1 MHEQNYFSRT
11 RAGVTLRAMTPNQ
24 LTPPQ
29 PAPEV
34 SAIDAARRMVDAA
47 AEKKAQDIVLLDVKS
62 FSSLADYF
70 IVCSAQV
77 ERQIRAIAEGIE
89 EALDAIQVPPYHR
102 EGTPADG
109 WVLLDY
115 GDVIVH
121 ILSNEQ
127 RDYYRLEQLWE
138 QAHVVVRIQ

>member
-1 MHEQNYFSRT
+1 
-11 RAGVTLRAMTPNQ
+11 MTPNRQ
-24 LTPPQ
+24 TLPVR
-29 PAPEV
+29 AGSEM
-34 SAIDAARRMVDAA
+34 SAIDSARLMVDAA
-47 AEKKAQDIVLLDVKS
+47 ADKKAQDIVLFDVKDI
-62 FSSLADYF
+62 SSLADYF

-89 EALDAIQVPPYHR
+89 EALDAVDVPPYRR

-121 ILSNEQ
+121 IFSSEQ

-138 QAHVVVRIQ
+138 NAHLVVRVQ

>member
-1 MHEQNYFSRT
+1 
-11 RAGVTLRAMTPNQ
+11 MTPNVQ
-24 LTPPQ
+24 TLPVR
-29 PAPEV
+29 AGGEM
-34 SAIDAARRMVDAA
+34 SAIDSARLMVDAA
-47 AEKKAQDIVLLDVKS
+47 ADKKAQDIVLFDVKDI
-62 FSSLADYF
+62 SSLADYF

-89 EALDAIQVPPYHR
+89 EALDAVDVPPYRR

-121 ILSNEQ
+121 IFSTEQ

-138 QAHVVVRIQ
+138 NAHLVVRVQ

>member
-1 MHEQNYFSRT
+1 
-11 RAGVTLRAMTPNQ
+11 
-24 LTPPQ
+24 
-29 PAPEV
+29 
-34 SAIDAARRMVDAA
+34 MVDAA
-47 AEKKAQDIVLLDVKS
+47 ADKKAQDIVLLDVKS

-77 ERQIRAIAEGIE
+77 ERQIRSIAEGIE
-89 EALDAIQVPPYHR
+89 EALDAVDTPPYHR
-102 EGTPADG
+102 EGTPSDG

-121 ILSNEQ
+121 VMSNEQ
-127 RDYYRLEQLWE
+127 REYYRLEQLWE

>member
-1 MHEQNYFSRT
+1 
-11 RAGVTLRAMTPNQ
+11 MTPNLQ
-24 LTPPQ
+24 TLPDR
-29 PAPEV
+29 AGSEM
-34 SAIDAARRMVDAA
+34 SAIDSARLMVDAA
-47 AEKKAQDIVLLDVKS
+47 ADKKAQDIVLLDVKE

-89 EALDAIQVPPYHR
+89 EALDAVGVPPYRR

-121 ILSNEQ
+121 IFSADQ

-138 QAHVVVRIQ
+138 HAHLVVRVQ

>member
-1 MHEQNYFSRT
+1 
-11 RAGVTLRAMTPNQ
+11 
-24 LTPPQ
+24 
-29 PAPEV
+29 
-34 SAIDAARRMVDAA
+34 MVDAA
-47 AEKKAQDIVLLDVKS
+47 ADKKAQDIVLFDVKDI
-62 FSSLADYF
+62 SSLADYF

-89 EALDAIQVPPYHR
+89 EALDAVDVPPYRR

-121 ILSNEQ
+121 IFSSEQ

-138 QAHVVVRIQ
+138 NAHLVVRVQ

>member
-1 MHEQNYFSRT
+1 
-11 RAGVTLRAMTPNQ
+11 MTPNQ
-24 LTPPQ
+24 HISPPQ
-29 PAPEV
+29 APQL
-34 SAIDAARRMVDAA
+34 SALDSARLMVDAA
-47 AEKKAQDIVLLDVKS
+47 ADKKAQDIVLLDVKS

-77 ERQIRAIAEGIE
+77 ERQIRSIAEGIE
-89 EALDAIQVPPYHR
+89 EALDAVDTPPYHR
-102 EGTPADG
+102 EGTPSDG

-121 ILSNEQ
+121 VMSNEQ
-127 RDYYRLEQLWE
+127 REYYRLEQLWE

>member
-1 MHEQNYFSRT
+1 
-11 RAGVTLRAMTPNQ
+11 MTPNQ
-24 LTPPQ
+24 HVPALASPP
-29 PAPEV
+29 V
-34 SAIDAARRMVDAA
+34 SALDSARRMVDAA
-47 AEKKAQDIVLLDVKS
+47 ADKKAQDIVLLDVKS

-89 EALDAIQVPPYHR
+89 EALDAIRIPPYRR
-102 EGTPADG
+102 EGKPSDG

-121 ILSNEQ
+121 VMSTEQ
-127 RDYYRLEQLWE
+127 REYYRLEQLWE

>member
-1 MHEQNYFSRT
+1 
-11 RAGVTLRAMTPNQ
+11 MTPNRRN
-24 LTPPQ
+24 LPVR
-29 PAPEV
+29 AGSEM
-34 SAIDAARRMVDAA
+34 SAIDSARLMVDAA
-47 AEKKAQDIVLLDVKS
+47 ADKKAQDIVLFDVKEI
-62 FSSLADYF
+62 SSLADYF

-89 EALDAIQVPPYHR
+89 EALDAVFVPPYRR
-102 EGTPADG
+102 EGAPADG

-121 ILSNEQ
+121 IFSTEQ

-138 QAHVVVRIQ
+138 HAHLVVRVQ

>member
-1 MHEQNYFSRT
+1 
-11 RAGVTLRAMTPNQ
+11 MTPNRQ
-24 LTPPQ
+24 TLPVR
-29 PAPEV
+29 AGSEMR
-34 SAIDAARRMVDAA
+34 AIDSARLMVDAA
-47 AEKKAQDIVLLDVKS
+47 ADKKAQDIVLFDVKDI
-62 FSSLADYF
+62 SSLADYF

-89 EALDAIQVPPYHR
+89 EALDAVDVPPYRR

-121 ILSNEQ
+121 IFSSEQ

-138 QAHVVVRIQ
+138 NAHLVVRVQ

>member
-1 MHEQNYFSRT
+1 M
-11 RAGVTLRAMTPNQ
+11 
-24 LTPPQ
+24 
-29 PAPEV
+29 
-34 SAIDAARRMVDAA
+34 SALDSARLMVDAA
-47 AEKKAQDIVLLDVKS
+47 ADKKAQDIVLLDVKS

-70 IVCSAQV
+70 IVCSASV

-89 EALDAIQVPPYHR
+89 EALDAVQVPPYRR

-121 ILSNEQ
+121 ILSTEQ

-138 QAHVVVRIQ
+138 QAHLVVRVQ

>member
-1 MHEQNYFSRT
+1 
-11 RAGVTLRAMTPNQ
+11 MTPNRQ
-24 LTPPQ
+24 TLPVR
-29 PAPEV
+29 AGSEM
-34 SAIDAARRMVDAA
+34 SAIDSARLMVDAA
-47 AEKKAQDIVLLDVKS
+47 ADKKAQDIVLLDVRE

-77 ERQIRAIAEGIE
+77 ERQMRAIAEGIE
-89 EALDAIQVPPYHR
+89 EALDAVFVPPYRR

-121 ILSNEQ
+121 IFSNEQ

-138 QAHVVVRIQ
+138 QAHLVVRVQ

>member
-1 MHEQNYFSRT
+1 MTLNVQT
-11 RAGVTLRAMTPNQ
+11 LPPRAGSEM
-24 LTPPQ
+24 
-29 PAPEV
+29 
-34 SAIDAARRMVDAA
+34 SAIDSARLMVDAA
-47 AEKKAQDIVLLDVKS
+47 ADKKAQDIVLFDVKDI
-62 FSSLADYF
+62 SSLADYF

-89 EALDAIQVPPYHR
+89 EALDAVDVPPYRR

-121 ILSNEQ
+121 IFSTEQ

-138 QAHVVVRIQ
+138 HAHLVVRVQ

>member
-1 MHEQNYFSRT
+1 
-11 RAGVTLRAMTPNQ
+11 MTPNHH
-24 LTPPQ
+24 LPPL
-29 PAPEV
+29 PSPEL
-34 SAIDAARRMVDAA
+34 SALDSARLMVDAA
-47 AEKKAQDIVLLDVKS
+47 ADKKAQDIVLFDVKS

-89 EALDAIQVPPYHR
+89 EALDAVQIPPYRR
-102 EGTPADG
+102 EGTPSDG

-121 ILSNEQ
+121 VMSNEQ

-138 QAHVVVRIQ
+138 QAHIVVRIQ

>member
-1 MHEQNYFSRT
+1 
-11 RAGVTLRAMTPNQ
+11 MTPNQ
-24 LTPPQ
+24 LPLPPEA
-29 PAPEV
+29 APTL
-34 SAIDAARRMVDAA
+34 SALDSARLMVDAA
-47 AEKKAQDIVLLDVKS
+47 ADKKAQDIVLLDVRA

-70 IVCSAQV
+70 IVCSAPV

-89 EALDAIQVPPYHR
+89 EALDAVQVPPYRR

-121 ILSNEQ
+121 ILSTEQ
-127 RDYYRLEQLWE
+127 RDYYKLEQLWE
-138 QAHVVVRIQ
+138 QAHLVVRVQ

>member
-1 MHEQNYFSRT
+1 
-11 RAGVTLRAMTPNQ
+11 MTPNRQ
-24 LTPPQ
+24 TLPVR
-29 PAPEV
+29 AGSEM
-34 SAIDAARRMVDAA
+34 SAIDSARLMVDAA
-47 AEKKAQDIVLLDVKS
+47 ADKKAQDIVLFDVKDI
-62 FSSLADYF
+62 SSLADYF

-89 EALDAIQVPPYHR
+89 DALDAVDVPPYRR

-121 ILSNEQ
+121 IFSSEQ

-138 QAHVVVRIQ
+138 NAHLVVRVQ

>member
-1 MHEQNYFSRT
+1 
-11 RAGVTLRAMTPNQ
+11 MTPNQ
-24 LTPPQ
+24 QLPPL
-29 PAPEV
+29 PSPEL
-34 SAIDAARRMVDAA
+34 SALDSARLMVDAA
-47 AEKKAQDIVLLDVKS
+47 ADKKAQDIVLFDVKS

-89 EALDAIQVPPYHR
+89 EALDAVQIPPYRR
-102 EGTPADG
+102 EGTPSDG

-121 ILSNEQ
+121 VMSNEQ

-138 QAHVVVRIQ
+138 QAHIVVRIQ

>member
-1 MHEQNYFSRT
+1 
-11 RAGVTLRAMTPNQ
+11 MTPNLQ
-24 LTPPQ
+24 TLPVR
-29 PAPEV
+29 AGSEM
-34 SAIDAARRMVDAA
+34 SAIDSARLMVDAA
-47 AEKKAQDIVLLDVKS
+47 ADKKAQDIVLFDVKDI
-62 FSSLADYF
+62 SSLADYF

-89 EALDAIQVPPYHR
+89 EALDAVDVPPYRR

-121 ILSNEQ
+121 IFSAEQ

-138 QAHVVVRIQ
+138 HAHLVVRVQ

>member
-1 MHEQNYFSRT
+1 M
-11 RAGVTLRAMTPNQ
+11 
-24 LTPPQ
+24 
-29 PAPEV
+29 
-34 SAIDAARRMVDAA
+34 SAIDSARLMVDAA
-47 AEKKAQDIVLLDVKS
+47 ADKKAQDIALFDVKAI
-62 FSSLADYF
+62 SSLADYF

-89 EALDAIQVPPYHR
+89 EALDAVLVPPYRR

-121 ILSNEQ
+121 IFSAEQ

-138 QAHVVVRIQ
+138 HAHLVVRVQ